1 MLDIGMGEITVG
13 LNPIRDRGL
22 KELCNK
28 EFKNLNIL
36 IISFGI
42 LTQLSAKLRN
52 KELGIW

>member
-1 MLDIGMGEITVG
+1 MLDIGKGEITVG
-13 LNPIRDRGL
+13 LNPIRDKGL